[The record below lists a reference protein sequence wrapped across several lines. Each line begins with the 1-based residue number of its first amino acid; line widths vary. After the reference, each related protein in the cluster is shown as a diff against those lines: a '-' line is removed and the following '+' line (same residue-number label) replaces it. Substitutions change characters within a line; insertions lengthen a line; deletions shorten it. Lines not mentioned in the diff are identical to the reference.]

1 MKQVIKFI
9 FFGNYFIGL
18 LAVALSVESNVQLR
32 LPLSSALYYTLLFCI
47 TVFYY
52 TYAYIGPLYSK
63 TSANPRTEWYR
74 KNHSFITWSQ
84 RFLFVVFAALSVT
97 FFYKHFNAIK
107 QLNALY
113 CLIIFITLLSGVFYY
128 GLLPRSFYKIN
139 LRNTGWLKAFVI
151 GFVWAC
157 CANFLSFIILQI
169 EKGQYNI
176 DPILLIW
183 LFVKNWMFCTVN
195 AIMFDIK
202 DYANDSNRELKT
214 FVVRFG
220 LRKTIFFILLPLIV
234 IGLFSLVAFAMAR
247 DYGFMALAVNLIP
260 FGLLL
265 LIAWSMLRPQKIM
278 YYLVVIDG
286 LIFLKAI
293 CGIISMQFIH

>member
-1 MKQVIKFI
+1 MKQFIKFI

-18 LAVALSVESNVQLR
+18 LAIALSVESNVQLR
-32 LPLSSALYYTLLFCI
+32 LPLSSALYYILLFCI

-74 KNHSFITWSQ
+74 KNHFFIIWSQ
-84 RFLFVVFAALSVT
+84 RFLFIVFATLSIV

-113 CLIIFITLLSGVFYY
+113 CLIIFITLLSGLFYY

-139 LRNTGWLKAFVI
+139 LRNTGWLKAFII

-176 DPILLIW
+176 DP
-183 LFVKNWMFCTVN
+183 
-195 AIMFDIK
+195 
-202 DYANDSNRELKT
+202 
-214 FVVRFG
+214 
-220 LRKTIFFILLPLIV
+220 
-234 IGLFSLVAFAMAR
+234 
-247 DYGFMALAVNLIP
+247 
-260 FGLLL
+260 
-265 LIAWSMLRPQKIM
+265 
-278 YYLVVIDG
+278 
-286 LIFLKAI
+286 
-293 CGIISMQFIH
+293 